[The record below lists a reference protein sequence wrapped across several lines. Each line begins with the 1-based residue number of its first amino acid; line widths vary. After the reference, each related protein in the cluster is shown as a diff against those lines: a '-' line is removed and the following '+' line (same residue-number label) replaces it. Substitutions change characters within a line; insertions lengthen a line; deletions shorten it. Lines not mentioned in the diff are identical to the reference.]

1 MDDAQIIIGWRS
13 ALIFAVCLPIF
24 ISAVILMLRRSE
36 RRANIYLALA
46 LIASVWSMGPQ
57 IIGFANAYT
66 VWPGLTFFPFNAEL
80 LIPPLIY
87 FHAHALMTKTRLAR
101 RKLLL
106 IPGLMAMGY
115 YLAAFLFLG
124 DYQNKWDF
132 SRSVHSPIIEPIII
146 LITLIMTMVCLW
158 LTVSLILRYR
168 TFLAETESAA
178 RDFDP
183 MWLIWIFGL
192 LGLAGLVWLSLGL
205 LSLLHPDI
213 SYVAA
218 YPFQLVVMII
228 FAALGFT
235 AISQINETYPKIT
248 ETNHATAKAVSE
260 KNWNTEGD
268 ALRAA
273 VLSNEWHLE
282 PRLSIRDVA
291 GRMATNETY
300 VSRALN
306 HGIGKGFNRFINEL
320 RVNHAKDLIQANRDN
335 FLNIAMD
342 SGFNSKATFN
352 RVFREISGETP
363 SAFKKR
369 TAQTSQNP

>member
-13 ALIFAVCLPIF
+13 ALIFAVCLPIL
-24 ISAVILMLRRSE
+24 ISAVILMFRRSE

-57 IIGFANAYT
+57 IIGFANAYS
-66 VWPGLTFFPFNAEL
+66 VWPGLTFFPFNSEL
-80 LIPPLIY
+80 IIPPLIY
-87 FHAHALMTKTRLAR
+87 FHAHLLMRKTPLGR
-101 RKLLL
+101 RKYLL
-106 IPGLMAMGY
+106 IPGIIALGY
-115 YLAAFLFLG
+115 YLIAFLFLG
-124 DYQNKWDF
+124 DYQNKWEF
-132 SRSVHSPIIEPIII
+132 SRSVHSPMIEPIII
-146 LITLIMTMVCLW
+146 LATLAMAIICLW
-158 LTVSLILRYR
+158 LTVSLIRRYKSYL
-168 TFLAETESAA
+168 TETESAA

-183 MWLIWIFGL
+183 VWLIWVFGL
-192 LGLAGLVWLSLGL
+192 FALAGLVWLSLGL
-205 LSLLHPDI
+205 ISLVNPDI
-213 SYVAA
+213 SYVDA

-235 AISQINETYPKIT
+235 AISQINEAFPKIV
-248 ETNHATAKAVSE
+248 TAGNLQAQVGFE
-260 KNWNTEGD
+260 KNWTTEGEI
-268 ALRAA
+268 LKRE
-273 VLSNEWHLE
+273 VLSNGWHLE

-306 HGIGKGFNRFINEL
+306 HGIGKSFNRFINEM
-320 RVNHAKDLIQANRDN
+320 RVDYAKSLIKANTDN

-352 RVFREISGETP
+352 RVFRDISGETP

-369 TAQTSQNP
+369 MVLDVS